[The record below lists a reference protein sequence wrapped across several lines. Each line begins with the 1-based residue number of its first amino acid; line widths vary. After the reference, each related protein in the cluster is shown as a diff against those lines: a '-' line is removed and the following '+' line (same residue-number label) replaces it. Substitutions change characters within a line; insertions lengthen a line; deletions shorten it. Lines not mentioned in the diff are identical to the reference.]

1 MECFVAN
8 PAYCMQFLHASAML
22 AVVAERVCINVCS
35 IHLPL
40 QYVRLMY
47 ACMCVQALKI
57 INRAKLIFINSSLL
71 SLQHLFCVP
80 KHRPVYALQRQKRQQ
95 RLLQSQAP
103 PTLTFQAR
111 LTYQPIRLE
120 QLVPQVPSSTL
131 QVLVVTALQ
140 ARLAR
145 TR

>member
-40 QYVRLMY
+40 QYVRLVY

-57 INRAKLIFINSSLL
+57 INRAKLIFKIHHFYRSNTYSAYPHTDPYTHCSGR
-71 SLQHLFCVP
+71 SDSNDCCRA
-80 KHRPVYALQRQKRQQ
+80 KHH
-95 RLLQSQAP
+95 
-103 PTLTFQAR
+103 
-111 LTYQPIRLE
+111 QPLRFKHD
-120 QLVPQVPSSTL
+120 
-131 QVLVVTALQ
+131 
-140 ARLAR
+140 
-145 TR
+145 